1 MQHNPEGVM
10 TTSKETAPAATNR
23 RAVWSWAFFDFANSV
38 YPAVITTAVFPIFYK
53 NVVVGEGGGVGDLWW
68 TRAVSL
74 SALIIAVT
82 APVLGSIADRTG
94 ARKRFMFFYTIVCVV
109 GVASM
114 TTLGPGML
122 VAGFLIFVLANVG
135 FEGAVVFYNAYLPDI
150 APRERQGRVSGLGF
164 GLGYF
169 GSAIGLGLALVFVM
183 QERMD
188 AVWLLTA
195 AFFLVFSVP
204 AFVAL
209 PSDRRGTGV
218 LSAAGQGIRDIKE
231 IVAELRHMKDLRNF
245 LIAFFF
251 FIDGVLTIIVVAA
264 LVAEETF
271 GFTQTGVI
279 VLFFIVQFS
288 AAAGAF
294 LLAKPTD
301 LFGPKKV
308 LTGVLALWTA
318 AGIAAYFIQGQQ
330 AFYVLAVFAGF
341 GLGAVQSAS
350 RALMSSLIPKGQEA
364 KMFGFYALCGKSSSV
379 LGPLL
384 FGQVTYWA
392 GGNQRPGFLVLTALF
407 IVGGLLLQRV
417 RDPKAPA
424 TSSGR

>member
-10 TTSKETAPAATNR
+10 TTSTETAPTATNR

-53 NVVVGEGGGVGDLWW
+53 NVVIGEGGGVGDLWW

-82 APVLGSIADRTG
+82 APVLGSIADRSG

-114 TTLGPGML
+114 TSLGPGML

-364 KMFGFYALCGKSSSV
+364 KLFGFYALCGKSSSV

>member
-10 TTSKETAPAATNR
+10 TTSTETAPAATNR

-53 NVVVGEGGGVGDLWW
+53 NVVIGEDGGVGDLWW

-82 APVLGSIADRTG
+82 APVLGSIADRSG

-114 TTLGPGML
+114 TSLGPGML

-294 LLAKPTD
+294 ALAKPTD

>member
-10 TTSKETAPAATNR
+10 TTSTETAPAATNR

-53 NVVVGEGGGVGDLWW
+53 NVVIGEGGGVGDLWW

-82 APVLGSIADRTG
+82 APVLGSIADRSG

-204 AFVAL
+204 ASSPCPA
-209 PSDRRGTGV
+209 T
-218 LSAAGQGIRDIKE
+218 
-231 IVAELRHMKDLRNF
+231 AE
-245 LIAFFF
+245 
-251 FIDGVLTIIVVAA
+251 
-264 LVAEETF
+264 
-271 GFTQTGVI
+271 
-279 VLFFIVQFS
+279 
-288 AAAGAF
+288 
-294 LLAKPTD
+294 
-301 LFGPKKV
+301 
-308 LTGVLALWTA
+308 
-318 AGIAAYFIQGQQ
+318 
-330 AFYVLAVFAGF
+330 
-341 GLGAVQSAS
+341 
-350 RALMSSLIPKGQEA
+350 
-364 KMFGFYALCGKSSSV
+364 
-379 LGPLL
+379 
-384 FGQVTYWA
+384 
-392 GGNQRPGFLVLTALF
+392 
-407 IVGGLLLQRV
+407 
-417 RDPKAPA
+417 APA
-424 TSSGR
+424 CCPPPAKALETSRRSLPNYVT

>member
-1 MQHNPEGVM
+1 MQHNPEDVM

-53 NVVVGEGGGVGDLWW
+53 NVVIGEDGGVGDLWW

-82 APVLGSIADRTG
+82 APVLGSIADRSG

-294 LLAKPTD
+294 ALAKPTD